1 MRYYVLREK
10 SGVGSAFAVYNQKQE
25 VVFSVKSEVGKGV
38 LRYTISD
45 ANGENIAVITSSQ
58 FAFPYCL
65 IRYDKKHIVIM
76 KTKGAKSS
84 LSVYGTSATLVAP
97 GVTGEFT
104 LLDVDGSVI
113 AEQQRYWCSS
123 GECKQLD
130 IKKESLLKLSLTV
143 SVCVCL
149 FEGIGSGRI
158 STVAEI

>member
-10 SGVGSAFAVYNQKQE
+10 SGIGSAFAVYNEKRE
-25 VVFSVKSEVGKGV
+25 VVFSVKSEAGKGI

-45 ANGENIAVITSSQ
+45 TFNKNIAVISSSQ

-65 IRYDKKHIVIM
+65 IRYDKKHIVIT
-76 KTKGAKSS
+76 KTNKAKSS
-84 LSVYGTSATLVAP
+84 LSVYGTSATLFAQ

-113 AEQQRYWCSS
+113 AEQQRHWCSS

-143 SVCVCL
+143 SICVCL
-149 FEGIGSGRI
+149 FEGIGLSRKNAA
-158 STVAEI
+158 AEI

>member
-10 SGVGSAFAVYNQKQE
+10 SGIGSAFAVYNEKQE
-25 VVFSVKSEVGKGV
+25 VVFSVKCEAGKGV

-45 ANGENIAVITSSQ
+45 ALNKNIAVITSSQ

-65 IRYDKKHIVIM
+65 IRYDKKHILIM
-76 KTKGAKSS
+76 KTNSGKSS
-84 LSVYGTSATLVAP
+84 LSVYGTSATLFAQ

-113 AEQQRYWCSS
+113 AEQQRHWCSS
-123 GECKQLD
+123 GECKMLD

-143 SVCVCL
+143 SICVCL
-149 FEGIGSGRI
+149 FEGIGLSRKN
-158 STVAEI
+158 TAAEI